1 MDEARH
7 QRIVLHVD
15 MDSFFASVEV
25 RDDPSLAGRPVV
37 VGADPKGGT
46 GRGVVATCSYEARE
60 YGIRS
65 AMPISQAW
73 QRCPQAAF
81 LPVRHRRYTEVS
93 ERVMA
98 ILRRHARGGFQ
109 QVSVDEAYLECTAC
123 TCEEAVAMGKAIR
136 DEVRAAEG
144 ITCSVGIAPNKTVA
158 KIASDMNKPDGM
170 TVVRPDEVAAF
181 LAPLPVGTM
190 PGVGK
195 KSIPRLAGMG
205 ITTIGGLARSDV
217 QSLKSSFGKW
227 GVIMHERANG
237 IDDRPVAPRGERK
250 SIGREHTFA
259 QDTGDREVIIPTFE
273 RLLDD
278 TVRRLRRHHALCRT
292 VTVKVRFTGFV
303 TKSRAKSLPH
313 PTHDRATLQIT
324 ALALLDELLTGPP
337 VRLVG
342 VALSSLEPDEGGQ
355 TRIDDFLRES

>member
-1 MDEARH
+1 
-7 QRIVLHVD
+7 

-25 RDDPSLAGRPVV
+25 RDNPSLAGQPVV
-37 VGADPKGGT
+37 VGADPKDGA
-46 GRGVVATCSYEARE
+46 GRGVVSTCSYEARE

-65 AMPISQAW
+65 AMPISQAY
-73 QRCPQAAF
+73 QRCPYAVF
-81 LPVRHRRYTEVS
+81 LPVRYRRYTEVS

-98 ILRRHARGGFQ
+98 ILHRYDRGGFQ
-109 QVSVDEAYLECTAC
+109 QVSVDEAYIECNECTYA
-123 TCEEAVAMGKAIR
+123 EAEAMGAAIR
-136 DEVRAAEG
+136 EEVRATEG
-144 ITCSVGIAPNKTVA
+144 ITCSVGVGPNKTVA

-170 TVVRPDEVAAF
+170 TVVRPGEVAAF

-205 ITTIGGLARSDV
+205 ITTIGDLARADV
-217 QSLKSSFGKW
+217 QVLKGYFGKW
-227 GVIMHERANG
+227 GVIMHDRARG
-237 IDDRPVAPRGERK
+237 TDDRPVAPRGERK

-259 QDTGDREVIIPTFE
+259 EDSTDRDTIFRTFDH
-273 RLLDD
+273 LLDD
-278 TVRRLRRHHALCRT
+278 TVRSLRQHHALCRT
-292 VTVKVRFTGFV
+292 VTVKVRYTGFV
-303 TKSRAKSLPH
+303 TKSRARRLPH
-313 PTHDRATLQIT
+313 PTHDRTTLGIT
-324 ALALLDELLTGPP
+324 ALALLGELLTGRP